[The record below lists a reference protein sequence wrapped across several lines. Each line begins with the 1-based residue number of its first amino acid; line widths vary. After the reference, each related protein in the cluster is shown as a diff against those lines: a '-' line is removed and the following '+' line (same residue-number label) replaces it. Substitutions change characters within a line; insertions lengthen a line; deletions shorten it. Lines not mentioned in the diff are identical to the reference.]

1 MWCPGVARGQR
12 SSGNNSDRFL
22 QTACDGFVTGATRR
36 TRCYAGQMA
45 IGRVLPY
52 LVVGAA
58 VAVSSASPAR
68 GEPGRERRLH
78 VAAAEAS
85 SYLVNDWNRF
95 QENYLPLYVGDD
107 DPRTAW
113 NLKTAGIGE
122 WLRLHVTPMQGAT
135 KVRLRVRDGFQ
146 KSPKL
151 FAANSRLRQV
161 RVVLL
166 PSNKVITVDLAD
178 TIGWQEVAVDQPP
191 GPLDGVELHIESV
204 YPGKKYD
211 DACLSDVQVYVTA
224 TTPDNPAYEKQHFDK
239 ILTWKKERAEAAALF
254 KTALGKTLP
263 VAAQYAVTARRDPDG
278 ERPRRDTVSGRCKGA
293 ETCWMEAQLGGV
305 VEAGDLGNAAAAVE
319 TARAAT
325 RDQFAKMTPVRVSV
339 QDRRPVPRVDG
350 ICTPTLD
357 SCEADPCEEALS
369 LPLANQT
376 GFLRAD
382 GIALIEQSGLPSYA
396 DAAAGKPA
404 ACHTD
409 AGGTFAWALR
419 DSAVDGGIGQTRAL
433 LLLRC
438 GLVEGREGKFTAHHT
453 QLLVY
458 GDNGTLQ
465 LTADTGGASLFDWA
479 AGPNGVRLARGRV
492 TRTGFGTSQ
501 LTIEAA
507 EAVAAK
513 D

>member
-1 MWCPGVARGQR
+1 
-12 SSGNNSDRFL
+12 
-22 QTACDGFVTGATRR
+22 
-36 TRCYAGQMA
+36 MA
-45 IGRVLPY
+45 IGRVLRY

-122 WLRLHVTPMQGAT
+122 WIRLHVTPMQGAT

-263 VAAQYAVTARRDPDG
+263 VAAQYAVTARRDPDLAAAA
-278 ERPRRDTVSGRCKGA
+278 PDTVSAVQEARDLLDGGAAGCGRR
-293 ETCWMEAQLGGV
+293 GGQP
-305 VEAGDLGNAAAAVE
+305 GQRRGRGRD
-319 TARAAT
+319 ARAAT
-325 RDQFAKMTPVRVSV
+325 ARSV
-339 QDRRPVPRVDG
+339 CGDDAGARLGAGPAALPRVDG

-376 GFLRAD
+376 GF
-382 GIALIEQSGLPSYA
+382 
-396 DAAAGKPA
+396 
-404 ACHTD
+404 
-409 AGGTFAWALR
+409 
-419 DSAVDGGIGQTRAL
+419 
-433 LLLRC
+433 C
-438 GLVEGREGKFTAHHT
+438 GP
-453 QLLVY
+453 
-458 GDNGTLQ
+458 
-465 LTADTGGASLFDWA
+465 TGS
-479 AGPNGVRLARGRV
+479 R
-492 TRTGFGTSQ
+492 
-501 LTIEAA
+501 
-507 EAVAAK
+507 
-513 D
+513 